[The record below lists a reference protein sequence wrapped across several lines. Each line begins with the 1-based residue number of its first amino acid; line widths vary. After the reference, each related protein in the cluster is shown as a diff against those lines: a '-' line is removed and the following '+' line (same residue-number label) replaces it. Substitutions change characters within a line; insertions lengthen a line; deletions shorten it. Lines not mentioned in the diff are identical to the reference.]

1 MNRIIIVHWD
11 KSLGPD
17 PVIQF
22 PPEGKFPSNDLLLKI
37 WALHELDK
45 ESSMIEFI
53 PEIDDEQYISLI
65 QNYEGE
71 LYFIIIVYNR
81 NDLVR
86 NIIKDYP
93 DILAVVG
100 KNLIELVNTNK
111 ITRAISEAFQTIKN
125 YSIAEKEENI
135 LNFFKDKIKS
145 TILKILQD
153 GAISKDDLREILRQD
168 YGFSTTNIDL
178 LLISFIHEDLIV
190 KKNVSGSRECYFLIR
205 DLSCIRVPPINFPE
219 VNPDE
224 LAMMNDY
231 KQNIANFYE
240 TYSYDSISESETKKI
255 INYLINKDVYSLIKK
270 LRERSLSVSL
280 CLDILNNK
288 EDLFNELLEEKILYE
303 VKGLV
308 YLFSDIRFIKFTPY
322 YVIEKL
328 LKRYKS
334 QELSLN
340 EFLTHLELLT
350 ELYKKNTSL
359 IDYEII

>member
-1 MNRIIIVHWD
+1 
-11 KSLGPD
+11 
-17 PVIQF
+17 
-22 PPEGKFPSNDLLLKI
+22 
-37 WALHELDK
+37 
-45 ESSMIEFI
+45 
-53 PEIDDEQYISLI
+53 
-65 QNYEGE
+65 
-71 LYFIIIVYNR
+71 
-81 NDLVR
+81 
-86 NIIKDYP
+86 
-93 DILAVVG
+93 
-100 KNLIELVNTNK
+100 
-111 ITRAISEAFQTIKN
+111 
-125 YSIAEKEENI
+125 
-135 LNFFKDKIKS
+135 
-145 TILKILQD
+145 
-153 GAISKDDLREILRQD
+153 
-168 YGFSTTNIDL
+168 
-178 LLISFIHEDLIV
+178 
-190 KKNVSGSRECYFLIR
+190 
-205 DLSCIRVPPINFPE
+205 VPPINFPE